1 MKKMEEVIMKKKLL
15 SALLVSAMATSAFV
29 GCGGAAEET
38 TTETGS
44 TTEESTEA
52 TEEASSDDAIA
63 NLIASTEGTVNIE
76 LWCSETEEYQKV
88 MKERCDAFEA
98 EYPDVDFNITI
109 GAVSEADMKDRVLED
124 VEAAA
129 DVFVFPDDQLE
140 ALVKAG
146 ALNEVAAQYT
156 YDMNET
162 DTPATVEAGQYD
174 GKQYGYPFTAS
185 NGYFLYYDSTQLSEE
200 DVASWEAL
208 TAKAEE
214 LGKEVGCEVANGWY
228 LYGFFQGAGCTLTE
242 NEDQSNNCDWNSE
255 TGLAAAESLQSIAS
269 SSAFKSYGNDDLLA
283 NLNDGKVVAYVSG
296 TWNVNAFSEA
306 YGDGYAATKLPTF
319 QVNGEDKQMASYSGY
334 KFVGVNAY
342 AENTGWSMLLAEYL
356 TNAET
361 QEAVYEATGEG
372 PSNTEALA
380 QASSVALDA
389 LAAQSE
395 FAELQRVGGNYWT
408 PAESLGK
415 NILDGKVSQEV
426 LDDAVAGITQP
437 VE

>member
-1 MKKMEEVIMKKKLL
+1 MKKKLL

-38 TTETGS
+38 TQTGS
-44 TTEESTEA
+44 TTEEA
-52 TEEASSDDAIA
+52 TEETTEASTEDAVA
-63 NLIASTEGTVNIE
+63 NLIAATDGTVNIE

-162 DTPATVEAGQYD
+162 DTPATVEAGQYE

-283 NLNDGKVVAYVSG
+283 NLNDGKVIAYVSG

-342 AENTGWSMLLAEYL
+342 AENTGWSMLLAEFL

-361 QEAVYEATGEG
+361 QEAVYAATGEG
-372 PSNTEALA
+372 PSNTEALSA
-380 QASSVALDA
+380 ASSVALEA

-415 NILDGKVSQEV
+415 NILDGKVSQQV

>member
-1 MKKMEEVIMKKKLL
+1 MKKKLV
-15 SALLVSAMATSAFV
+15 SALLVSTMALTAFV
-29 GCGGAAEET
+29 GCGSKKEDTATTGET
-38 TTETGS
+38 EGS
-44 TTEESTEA
+44 T
-52 TEEASSDDAIA
+52 EASSDDAIA
-63 NLIASTEGTVNIE
+63 NLIANTEGTVNIE
-76 LWCSETEEYQKV
+76 LWCSETEQYQTV
-88 MKERCDAFEA
+88 MKQLCDEFKGQ
-98 EYPDVDFNITI
+98 YPDVDFNITL

-146 ALNEVAAQYT
+146 ALNEVAAEYT
-156 YDMNET
+156 SDMKSE
-162 DTPATVEAGQYD
+162 DTAATVEAGQYD

-185 NGYFLYYDSTQLSEE
+185 NGYFLYYDKSQLSDE

-208 TAKAEE
+208 TDKADE
-214 LGKEVGCEVANGWY
+214 LGKEVGCEIANGWY
-228 LYGFFQGAGCTLTE
+228 LYGWFKGAGCDLTE
-242 NEDQSNNCDWNSE
+242 NDDQSNTCDWNSE
-255 TGLAAAESLQSIAS
+255 AGLAAAESLQELAAKKS
-269 SSAFKSYGNDDLLA
+269 FKSYGNDDLLA

-296 TWNVNAFSEA
+296 TWNVNAFSDA

-319 QVNGEDKQMASYSGY
+319 KVNGEDKQVASYSGY

-356 TNAET
+356 TSAT
-361 QEAVYEATGEG
+361 AQEAVYAATGEG

-380 QASSVALDA
+380 KASSPALDA

-395 FAELQRVGGNYWT
+395 FAQLQRVGANYWS

-415 NILDGKVSQEV
+415 NIIEGKVTQKL
-426 LDDAVAGITQP
+426 LDDAVAGIEQAP
-437 VE
+437 EAE

>member
-38 TTETGS
+38 TAETGS

-63 NLIASTEGTVNIE
+63 NLIAATEGTVNIE
-76 LWCSETEEYQKV
+76 LWCSETEEYQTV

-129 DVFVFPDDQLE
+129 DVYVFPDDQLE

-162 DTPATVEAGQYD
+162 DTPATVEAGQYE

-185 NGYFLYYDSTQLSEE
+185 NGYFLYYDSSQLSEE

-214 LGKEVGCEVANGWY
+214 LGKEVGFEVANGWY
-228 LYGFFQGAGCTLTE
+228 LYGIFQGAGCTLTE

-283 NLNDGKVVAYVSG
+283 NLNDGKVIAYVSG

-361 QEAVYEATGEG
+361 QEAVYAATGEG

>member
-1 MKKMEEVIMKKKLL
+1 MKRKIV
-15 SALLVSAMATSAFV
+15 SALLVSTMAVTAFV
-29 GCGGAAEET
+29 GCGSAAEET
-38 TTETGS
+38 TSDGAQ
-44 TTEESTEA
+44 TEA
-52 TEEASSDDAIA
+52 TDDSASDTASSEDAVA
-63 NLIASTEGTVNIE
+63 NLIAATDGTVNID
-76 LWCSETEEYQKV
+76 LWCSETEAYQKV
-88 MKERCDAFEA
+88 MKELCDKFEA
-98 EYPDVDFNITI
+98 EYPDVDFNITL

-129 DVFVFPDDQLE
+129 DVFIFPDDQLE

-162 DTPATVEAGQYD
+162 DTPATVDAGKYD

-185 NGYFLYYDSTQLSEE
+185 NGYFLYYDKNQLSDE

-228 LYGFFQGAGCTLTE
+228 LYGWFQGAGCELTE

-269 SSAFKSYGNDDLLA
+269 SKAFKSYGNDDLLA

-296 TWNVNAFSEA
+296 TWNVNAFSDA

-319 QVNGEDKQMASYSGY
+319 KVNGEDKQVASYSGY

-356 TNAET
+356 SNAQS

-380 QASSVALDA
+380 KASSPALDA

-395 FAELQRVGGNYWT
+395 FAQLQRVGGNYWS

-415 NILDGKVSQEV
+415 NILDGKVSQSV

-437 VE
+437 VEE

>member
-38 TTETGS
+38 TAETGS

-63 NLIASTEGTVNIE
+63 NLIAATEGTVNIE
-76 LWCSETEEYQKV
+76 LWCSETEEYQTV

-129 DVFVFPDDQLE
+129 DVYVFPDDQLE

-162 DTPATVEAGQYD
+162 DTAATVEAGQYD

-185 NGYFLYYDSTQLSEE
+185 NGYFLYYDSSVLSEE

-269 SSAFKSYGNDDLLA
+269 SSAFKRYGNDDLLA
-283 NLNDGKVVAYVSG
+283 NLNDGKVIAYVSG

-342 AENTGWSMLLAEYL
+342 AENTGWSMLLAEFL

-361 QEAVYEATGEG
+361 QEAVYAATGEG
-372 PSNTEALA
+372 HSNTEALSA
-380 QASSVALDA
+380 ASSVALEA

-415 NILDGKVSQEV
+415 NILDGKVSQQV
-426 LDDAVAGITQP
+426 LDDAVAGITQA